1 LTDFLSTSASSSKS
15 SLSSPY
21 DRISSSSYSTY
32 SSILSS
38 LSKFTIPSRLSSKE
52 AIGVVELL
60 KAIRGVRVK
69 EGKGLG
75 DKEFLERLVGSDG
88 NAREFVKGLRKS
100 VVA

>member
-1 LTDFLSTSASSSKS
+1 M
-15 SLSSPY
+15 
-21 DRISSSSYSTY
+21 
-32 SSILSS
+32 
-38 LSKFTIPSRLSSKE
+38 
-52 AIGVVELL
+52 
-60 KAIRGVRVK
+60 K